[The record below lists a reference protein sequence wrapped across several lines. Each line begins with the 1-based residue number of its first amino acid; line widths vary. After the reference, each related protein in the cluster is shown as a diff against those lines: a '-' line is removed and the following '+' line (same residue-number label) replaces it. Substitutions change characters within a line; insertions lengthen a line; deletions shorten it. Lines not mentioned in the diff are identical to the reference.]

1 MKYLPRQSLP
11 SAASNQ
17 TESHNYL
24 GSATDLMT
32 GLVFV
37 FIIMVAFLAYQRTVE
52 ADARMAE
59 AAAHKKDLEAR
70 RVDRDPR
77 GSVTLAI
84 GNRIRELLP
93 TVRVDPASGIITL
106 PEDAL
111 FERGNASLKS
121 DAVARLR
128 EVAKRLGD
136 VLSCYVDSE
145 RGGRVCPD
153 NPNGHE
159 IDTIFI
165 EGHTDSVPMFRPG
178 GNIRLSLDRA
188 ISVDDALVDGTGL
201 AAFRNEE
208 GSPIFSYS
216 AYADTRPL
224 KGIDPTDGRN
234 RRVDLRIVLT
244 YRPSEDQISGD
255 LLDQAALRS
264 GSSR

>member
-1 MKYLPRQSLP
+1 MKYLFKNSPP
-11 SAASNQ
+11 SAVGSTA
-17 TESHNYL
+17 ESHNYL

-52 ADARMAE
+52 SEARMEEAE
-59 AAAHKKDLEAR
+59 AHKRDLDSR
-70 RVDRDPR
+70 KIDRDPR

-84 GNRIRELLP
+84 GNRIREALP
-93 TVRVDPASGIITL
+93 SVRIDPASGIITL

-111 FERGNASLKS
+111 FERGNAGLKS
-121 DAVARLR
+121 DAVARLK
-128 EVAKRLGD
+128 EVANRLGD
-136 VLSCYVDSE
+136 VLSCYVASE
-145 RGGRVCPD
+145 RGGRCPD

-165 EGHTDSVPMFRPG
+165 EGHTDSVPMLRPG

-188 ISVDDALVDGTGL
+188 ISVNDALLNGTGL
-201 AAFRNEE
+201 AAFHNDE

-216 AYADTRPL
+216 AYAETRPL
-224 KGIDPTDGRN
+224 RGIDPTDGRN

-244 YRPSEDQISGD
+244 YRPPQEQASES
-255 LLDQAALRS
+255 LLQRAALA
-264 GSSR
+264 GGPSR